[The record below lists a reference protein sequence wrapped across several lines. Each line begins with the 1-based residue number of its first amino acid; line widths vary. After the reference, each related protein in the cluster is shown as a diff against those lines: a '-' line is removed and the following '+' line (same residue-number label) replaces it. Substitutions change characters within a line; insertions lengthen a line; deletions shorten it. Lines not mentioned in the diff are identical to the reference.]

1 MDMLGNLRLFVDAA
15 RLGSLSAAARQS
27 GISTATASR
36 ILDRLESE
44 LGFKLLVRTSR
55 QLALTEA
62 GSAYITSVERLL
74 LDFNDATEYAKGFQ
88 CEAKGQLRV
97 HARVAVGTICV
108 SPLIPAFLA
117 QYPDI
122 GIRLSLSN
130 EANPDLIQGNF
141 DVDIRTG
148 RLKDS
153 SLIAR
158 KLADSRRVMVAS
170 PDYLVRHGIPQTPYD
185 LKRHNCLTF
194 RNDANP
200 VVWRFRAH
208 DGEEIEISP
217 KGNLET
223 DNGTVIRQNLRAGLG
238 IGQMTEW
245 AVAADLERG
254 TLIRILADYE
264 VTVDAFDHGIY
275 AVFLPN
281 RQHSVKVR
289 VFIDFLVDAFK
300 HRTSALNCDEDEGP
314 LRALPPPSVHLS
326 PASVPSHPW

>member
-1 MDMLGNLRLFVDAA
+1 MDTLGNFRLFVDAV
-15 RLGSLSAAARQS
+15 RLGSLSAAARQL

-36 ILDRLESE
+36 ILDRLEFE
-44 LGFKLLVRTSR
+44 LGFTLLVRTSR
-55 QLALTEA
+55 RLALTEA
-62 GSAYITSVERLL
+62 GSAYITRVEQILL
-74 LDFNDATEYAKGFQ
+74 EFDDATEYAKGFQ

-97 HARVAVGTICV
+97 HTRVAVGTICL
-108 SPLIPAFLA
+108 SPLIPVFLA

-122 GIRLSLSN
+122 VIKLSLSN
-130 EANPDLIQGNF
+130 EVNPDLIKGNF

-158 KLADSRRVMVAS
+158 KLADSHRVIVAS
-170 PDYLVRHGIPQTPYD
+170 PDYLAKHGTPQTPCD
-185 LKRHNCLTF
+185 LDRHNCLIF
-194 RNDANP
+194 RSDANP
-200 VVWRFRAH
+200 VVWRFRAPF
-208 DGEEIEISP
+208 DKEIQISP
-217 KGNLET
+217 KGNLEA

-238 IGQMTEW
+238 IGHTTEW
-245 AVAADLERG
+245 AVAIDLERG
-254 TLIRILADYE
+254 TLVRVLSEYQ

-300 HRTSALNCDEDEGP
+300 HRAGSKILQVPDARPRVSDLAAL
-314 LRALPPPSVHLS
+314 H
-326 PASVPSHPW
+326 